1 MARPEF
7 NWKLPPEITQR
18 LGQDSYGAQRA
29 IHEGEHLLVVL
40 HEPPVNEGNDR
51 EHRVFLRGPDGAWRF
66 QGAEHGQHMMAD
78 LLTRYETLLGQAEQQ
93 YASAETA
100 DDLFPLLDRLLPT
113 SRAAVNLRDALQQ
126 ARERVKDDRLVI
138 TWRDRAVDVARG
150 FELLLANARLALDYR
165 LAKQAEA
172 QTQAALAGTRA
183 QLKLNT
189 IAALTFPLMTVAAVF
204 GMNLHHGLENQA
216 GWLFWAVFAAGL
228 ALGLMVKSWVR
239 GTPPPAPAKTKNTRS
254 ALGKQRGHR
263 AKKAA

>member
-7 NWKLPPEITQR
+7 NWKLPTEITHR

-29 IHEGEHLLVVL
+29 IHEGDHLLVVL
-40 HEPPVNEGNDR
+40 HEPPVKEGNDR

-78 LLTRYETLLGQAEQQ
+78 LLSRYETLLGQAEQQ
-93 YASAETA
+93 YAQAETA

-126 ARERVKDDRLVI
+126 AREHVKEDRLVI

-165 LAKQAEA
+165 LARQAEV

-204 GMNLHHGLENQA
+204 GMNLHHGLEHQA

-228 ALGLMVKSWVR
+228 LVGLVVKSWVA
-239 GTPPPAPAKTKNTRS
+239 GTPVPVATRPASTRS
-254 ALGKQRGHR
+254 VSN
-263 AKKAA
+263 KKAGNRSRKPA

>member
-18 LGQDSYGAQRA
+18 LGQDSYGAQRT
-29 IHEGEHLLVVL
+29 IFEGDHLLVVL
-40 HEPPVNEGNDR
+40 HEPPVNEGNER
-51 EHRVFLRGPDGAWRF
+51 EHRVFLRSPDGAWRF

-93 YASAETA
+93 YAQAETA
-100 DDLFPLLDRLLPT
+100 DELFPLLDRLLPT
-113 SRAAVNLRDALQQ
+113 SRAAVNLRDTLQQ
-126 ARERVKDDRLVI
+126 ARDHVKDDRLVI
-138 TWRDRAVDVARG
+138 TWRDRAVDAARG

-189 IAALTFPLMTVAAVF
+189 LAALTFPLMAVAAVF

-216 GWLFWAVFAAGL
+216 GWLFWAVFGAGL
-228 ALGLMVKSWVR
+228 AVGLVVKSWVR
-239 GTPPPAPAKTKNTRS
+239 GAPPAPPVKPAAARS
-254 ALGKQRGHR
+254 VSG
-263 AKKAA
+263 KKAGNRARKPA